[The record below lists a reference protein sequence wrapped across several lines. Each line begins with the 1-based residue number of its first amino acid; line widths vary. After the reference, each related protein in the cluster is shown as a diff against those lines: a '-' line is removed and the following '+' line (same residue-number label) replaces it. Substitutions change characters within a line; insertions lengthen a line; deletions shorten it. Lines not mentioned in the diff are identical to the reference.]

1 MQLKQFGLLGGIGN
15 LQGDFEAQVFPFQE
29 LHKGSEV
36 LTRQVMSSCHQQQ
49 LQGLTCLGSVLDH
62 ADCKTAK
69 PMLTLWVFDCTASSA
84 KTNRNTPLR
93 H

>member
-1 MQLKQFGLLGGIGN
+1 MQLQQFGLLGGIGN

-29 LHKGSEV
+29 LHKRSEV
-36 LTRQVMSSCHQQQ
+36 LTRQVMASCHQQQ
-49 LQGLTCLGSVLDH
+49 LQGLSCLGSVLDH

-69 PMLTLWVFDCTASSA
+69 PMLTLWVLDCTASSA
-84 KTNRNTPLR
+84 KTNKNTPLR